1 MSERFLFAAAFVSAI
16 ILIISAGTLVT
27 TQYRVRLLFVEIE
40 RANNDARKLADD
52 SSQLALDLSKAALP
66 AAVSKR
72 AGEMGFIAGDISNTV
87 LFEVEP
93 QVLLKEH
100 MEVRKCALRV
110 SLSAS
115 GSASATRR

>member
-1 MSERFLFAAAFVSAI
+1 MSRPHTLAFLSERFLFAAAFVSAI
-16 ILIISAGTLVT
+16 TLIISAGTLVT

-100 MEVRKCALRV
+100 MEVRK
-110 SLSAS
+110 
-115 GSASATRR
+115 